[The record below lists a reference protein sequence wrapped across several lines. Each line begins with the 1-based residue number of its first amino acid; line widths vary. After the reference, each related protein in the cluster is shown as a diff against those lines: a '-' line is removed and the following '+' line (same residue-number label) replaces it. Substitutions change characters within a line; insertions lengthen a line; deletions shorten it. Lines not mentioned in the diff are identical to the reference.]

1 MRPVLLEMA
10 GFGSFREPTTVDF
23 TAAEY
28 FALIGPTGS
37 GKSTV
42 IDAITFALY
51 GSVPRWDNARTVAL
65 ALAPTVARGTVRF
78 VFDVT
83 GRAGGTERYVVAR
96 ELRRA
101 ASGGVS
107 VRTARLERLRDPAG
121 TGAVAEETEPVADGA
136 PATTKAVEALLGL
149 PFGDFTTCVVLPQGE
164 FAEFL
169 HTEPRKRQETLVR
182 LLGLGVYDVIAKEA
196 NAEARSQ
203 EQRAQV
209 LTEQLGDYV
218 DDTQAAEQAA
228 AERITA
234 LAAVRA
240 RVDAATPALTV
251 AAAELAEAEATVG
264 RLSAERSRLSGLTP
278 PAGLDELATRRAS
291 SAGALAA
298 ARDTLGAAEADD
310 TAAREAVR
318 AAPAR
323 GPMEQA
329 RRHHAERAGIAAEL
343 PGARERQAKAR
354 ASEATAGSDA
364 ASARAALDQARA
376 TRESAAA
383 ALAEAREVGSRL
395 AAERDALRAVVAP
408 AGLDA
413 LEGRRARAVD
423 RARSGNGRAGCC
435 GARGCRRA
443 EHARR
448 RARPGP
454 AGAGEARP
462 PRARRRPRR
471 LPRRRGRRPTPPGPP
486 SRRRAPGSSRQA
498 RTSSTPGLCGRWLC
512 GLISP
517 PRYGRTWSWGRN
529 ARSARSRWPCCPRRS
544 RRAIWPRRTA
554 RSPPPKPP
562 STRPGAR
569 RQRRPPSTRGPSPR
583 SRRPPTRSSD

>member
-23 TAAEY
+23 AGVEY
-28 FALIGPTGS
+28 FALVGPTGS

-42 IDAITFALY
+42 IDAMTFALY

-78 VFDVT
+78 VFDVA

-121 TGAVAEETEPVADGA
+121 TGAVEEETEPVAEGA
-136 PATTKAVEALLGL
+136 PATTKAVEELLGL

-209 LTEQLGDYV
+209 LTEQLAGYL
-218 DDTQAAEQAA
+218 DDTADAERAA
-228 AERITA
+228 AERVTA

-240 RVDAATPALTV
+240 RVDEAMPVLTA
-251 AAAELAEAEATVG
+251 AAAELAEVEATVE
-264 RLSAERSRLSGLTP
+264 RLSAERSRLTGLVAP
-278 PAGLDELATRRAS
+278 HGLAALSARRDAS
-291 SAGALAA
+291 AAAAAA
-298 ARDTLGAAEADD
+298 ARVALGTAELDD
-310 TAAREAVR
+310 TAAREALA

-323 GPMEQA
+323 GPLEAA

-354 ASEATAGSDA
+354 ESEATAGVGRRGGPFRRRGGPHRA
-364 ASARAALDQARA
+364 GGRGGRARGVARRGRQARGG
-376 TRESAAA
+376 
-383 ALAEAREVGSRL
+383 ARRL
-395 AAERDALRAVVAP
+395 P
-408 AGLDA
+408 G
-413 LEGRRARAVD
+413 GRR
-423 RARSGNGRAGCC
+423 SC
-435 GARGCRRA
+435 GARCARRA
-443 EHARR
+443 AGGRHRRAGSGGARADRRGARR
-448 RARPGP
+448 RR
-454 AGAGEARP
+454 GAHH
-462 PRARRRPRR
+462 
-471 LPRRRGRRPTPPGPP
+471 PRRRT
-486 SRRRAPGSSRQA
+486 
-498 RTSSTPGLCGRWLC
+498 
-512 GLISP
+512 
-517 PRYGRTWSWGRN
+517 
-529 ARSARSRWPCCPRRS
+529 
-544 RRAIWPRRTA
+544 
-554 RSPPPKPP
+554 
-562 STRPGAR
+562 
-569 RQRRPPSTRGPSPR
+569 
-583 SRRPPTRSSD
+583 